1 MRKFLVTAVDSG
13 STCNGKADL
22 IACCDSYDEA
32 VEYMRSDMQDWAD
45 QRAGMPI
52 VVDFDKMSA
61 RYDWK
66 TLDDSDGC
74 EWNIHEISIDSS
86 MNVLI
91 NP

>member
-13 STCNGKADL
+13 ETCNGKDDL

-32 VEYMRSDMQDWAD
+32 VEYVRSDMEDWAD
-45 QRAGMPI
+45 QRAGEG
-52 VVDFDKMSA
+52 VVLDFDKMSA
-61 RYDWK
+61 HYDCD
-66 TLDDSDGC
+66 TSNGC

>member
-1 MRKFLVTAVDSG
+1 MRKFLVTAVDFG
-13 STCNGKADL
+13 ETCNGKANL

-32 VEYMRSDMQDWAD
+32 VEYVRNDMQDWAD

-52 VVDFDKMSA
+52 VLDFDKMSA
-61 RYDWK
+61 KYDWK
-66 TLDDSDGC
+66 TLDNDDGC

-86 MNVLI
+86 FNILV